1 MKQNITADQ
10 LQQLSPEQ
18 LDKLQTWWLERIHC
32 GDLFDIED
40 DCDHFA
46 SAFKCVGRCHTK
58 GQMNAPINII
68 VDDYGREFSPKD
80 CKPLLSIGQC
90 IELLTE
96 NKDSNATIERNY
108 TDNGLLWFVDS
119 KGGAESPELIDTLW
133 ESVKEAL

>member
-1 MKQNITADQ
+1 MKQHITVEQ

-18 LDKLQTWWLERIHC
+18 LERLGKWWKPEE
-32 GDLFDIED
+32 GDWVIEKGYID
-40 DCDHFA
+40 TDLNETSVLHGFNTDRYIKQ
-46 SAFKCVGRCHTK
+46 KCL
-58 GQMNAPINII
+58 
-68 VDDYGREFSPKD
+68 
-80 CKPLLSIGQC
+80 PLLSIGQC

-119 KGGAESPELIDTLW
+119 KGGAESPELIDALW